1 MPFPWQWHTSARER
15 RWSNCVQHRS
25 SSVLVALILVTLHI
39 ACSER
44 RDPNIAFDHALQTLN
59 SGRPDKADKEA
70 QEGYARFHTLSPE
83 WAWKFDILRA
93 RAIYRQGKYDE
104 VITALEAESG
114 EPPTFELKIRKKWV
128 EGYAYASLYK
138 FSAAER
144 EFNEANDLCG
154 STLSSPCTDVV
165 AATAEMEMQQGH
177 YAAAYPLFERE
188 LAAAKAAGDQSREP
202 KALLDLSWSAE
213 EQTHFDEA
221 LDWASGARK
230 ISVSRG
236 LTSVAEKA
244 LGNMAWAYYKLGDW
258 EKAREMFTDARGEAE
273 RLGDVAD
280 QIKWITNAAY
290 IDMDQGGLKR
300 AETSFKQ
307 SLDLARKIN
316 SREDIINSLIAL
328 AFVSEQTGKLDDAKR
343 YSNEALGMAQADKNR
358 RDVVYPLLV
367 EGRIAARQKGT
378 DIADADFREVAKSAD
393 TPVFLK
399 WEAERSLARLYED
412 EKKFAAADQQYRT
425 ALTTFEAARCD
436 LHERVDSRLPFLSNA
451 ARIYEDYIHFLVARG
466 KTNDA
471 LQVADY
477 ARARTL
483 AEGLGRPCKAVF
495 APDPLN
501 ATEVARRAGGTIF
514 FYALGQ
520 EHAYLWVITPNDVR
534 MFPLSANQSEI
545 DAAIERYRKK
555 LEGPPEIL
563 EVSNDGDA
571 LYQLL
576 VAPAQNFLKE
586 ALARNNN
593 VFIVPDG
600 SLNSLNFETLVPRPK
615 HYWIEDVT
623 IVNSPSL
630 RLLPHAQ
637 NRQVKLSG
645 KLLLI
650 GDPVAPEPGPDNAYP
665 KLPNAET
672 QIQSVE
678 KYFPGERRKVET
690 RNQASPAAYLNSH
703 PEQFSYI
710 HFVAHGTASRLSPLD
725 SAIIL
730 SSNPTSGSP
739 GSGNPGSGN
748 PPSAAG
754 QDESFKLYARD
765 IISTHRLQ
773 SQLVTISACYS
784 AGKRT
789 YSGEGLVG
797 LSWAFLRAGSH
808 NVIAAL
814 WDVSDTSA
822 PQILDAFYSE
832 LNKGKS
838 PGAALRAAKLSS
850 LRSAAFHSPFYWASF
865 QLYTGS

>member
-1 MPFPWQWHTSARER
+1 MSFPRQWPTSAPEQ
-15 RWSNCVQHRS
+15 RWRNRVRHKPSC
-25 SSVLVALILVTLHI
+25 LLALTLI
-39 ACSER
+39 TLLTACSDR
-44 RDPNIAFDHALQTLN
+44 RDPNAAFDHVLQTLN
-59 SGRPDKADKEA
+59 SGQTAKAAREA
-70 QEGYARFHTLSPE
+70 QKDYARFHSSPE
-83 WAWKFDILRA
+83 WAWKFAILRA
-93 RAIYRQGKYDE
+93 RAIYRQGMYEE
-104 VITALEAESG
+104 VITILEAETG
-114 EPPTFELKIRKKWV
+114 EPPTLELKVRKKWI
-128 EGYAYASLYK
+128 EGNAYASLYK

-144 EFNEANDLCG
+144 EFQEAGELCG
-154 STLSSPCTDVV
+154 SSVSSACTDVV
-165 AATAEMEMQQGH
+165 AARGEMEMQEGH
-177 YAAAYPLFERE
+177 YAVAYPLFERE
-188 LAAAKAAGDQSREP
+188 LAASRASDRSREP

-221 LDWASGARK
+221 LDLASAARK

-236 LTSVAEKA
+236 LMSVAEKA
-244 LGNMAWAYYKLGDW
+244 LGNMAWAYYKLGDL
-258 EKAREMFTDARGEAE
+258 EKAEGMFTEARDGA
-273 RLGDVAD
+273 RQLGDPVSEVGWLTD
-280 QIKWITNAAY
+280 LGY
-290 IDMDQGGLKR
+290 VYMDQGNLPS
-300 AETSFKQ
+300 AESAFQQ

-343 YSNEALGMAQADKNR
+343 YSDEALGMAQADKNG

-367 EGRIAARQKGT
+367 EGRIAARRSDAGT
-378 DIADADFREVAKSAD
+378 AESDFREVAKSVD

-412 EKKFAAADQQYRT
+412 ENKSAAADGEYRT
-425 ALTTFEAARCD
+425 ALTTFEAARCE

-451 ARIYEDYIHFLVARG
+451 ARIYEDYIHFLVAYGRA
-466 KTNDA
+466 DEA

-495 APDPLN
+495 APEPLI
-501 ATEVARRAGGTIF
+501 APEIARRAGGTIL

-520 EHAYLWVITPNDVR
+520 EHSYLWVIKPDRVR
-534 MFPLSANQSEI
+534 VFRLGANQSEI
-545 DAAIERYRKK
+545 DTAVDRYRKK

-563 EVSNDGDA
+563 EASNDGSV
-571 LYQLL
+571 LYRLL
-576 VAPAQNFLKE
+576 VAPAQQFLNE
-586 ALARNNN
+586 ALAGNDN
-593 VFIVPDG
+593 VFIIPDG
-600 SLNSLNFETLVPRPK
+600 SLNSLNFETLVPQPK

-630 RLLPHAQ
+630 RLLP
-637 NRQVKLSG
+637 RIQVRTGKLSG

-650 GDPVAPEPGPDNAYP
+650 GDPVAPDPGTDSAYP
-665 KLPNAET
+665 ELPNAET
-672 QIQSVE
+672 QIRDIK
-678 KYFPGERRKVET
+678 KYFPSERRQVAT
-690 RNQASPAAYLNSH
+690 RNLASPAAYLNSH

-730 SSNPTSGSP
+730 SREPAS
-739 GSGNPGSGN
+739 
-748 PPSAAG
+748 SAAVP
-754 QDESFKLYARD
+754 QEDSFKLYARD
-765 IISTHRLQ
+765 IIGTHRLRA
-773 SQLVTISACYS
+773 QLVTISACYS

-822 PQILDAFYSE
+822 SQILDTFYRE
-832 LNKGKS
+832 LNNGKT
-838 PGAALRAAKLSS
+838 PGAALRAAKLS
-850 LRSAAFHSPFYWASF
+850 LLHKGDFRNPFYWAPF